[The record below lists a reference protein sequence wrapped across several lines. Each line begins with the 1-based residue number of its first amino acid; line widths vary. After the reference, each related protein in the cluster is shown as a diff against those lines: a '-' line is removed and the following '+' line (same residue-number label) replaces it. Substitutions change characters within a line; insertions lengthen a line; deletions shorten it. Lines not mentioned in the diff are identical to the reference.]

1 MAKKPN
7 TAAVGDMISEAGA
20 AFQKR
25 TELLR
30 ANEVELSG
38 AKSREIPVDGSKR
51 GRKRKEETTPAQPE
65 KKALPKK
72 EKKTERITVRLTP
85 EKLEKLQAIAETGG
99 QTVSAV
105 VEVFIEDGLAVYGD

>member
-1 MAKKPN
+1 MAKKQIPALDIDGGAN
-7 TAAVGDMISEAGA
+7 TIEQARKAARERRLQSEQPA
-20 AFQKR
+20 
-25 TELLR
+25 E
-30 ANEVELSG
+30 
-38 AKSREIPVDGSKR
+38 
-51 GRKRKEETTPAQPE
+51 AQPE

-85 EKLEKLQAIAETGG
+85 EKLEKLQAIAEAGG